1 MYFTIITFRVLNNF
15 KFIPHSKSKFSVS
28 VILWI
33 RADIPISK
41 KSTESILY
49 LKEIKLTFMWSM
61 SNIYSAI
68 QSHFSGVSQCRW
80 REEMGGCWMM
90 GTDSDVDKCQKQTSQ
105 TFKMSHEMNFVAADG
120 IDLRNLEIWWR
131 SSSLDCRFQQ
141 SRWRHSKIIVHKLI
155 NTEAHKNDHRK
166 YPSPS
171 LGSPFEKHF
180 QLQITQSWLPAKK
193 TNILHLK
200 R

>member
-1 MYFTIITFRVLNNF
+1 M
-15 KFIPHSKSKFSVS
+15 
-28 VILWI
+28 
-33 RADIPISK
+33 SK
-41 KSTESILY
+41 KIIESFSY

-68 QSHFSGVSQCRW
+68 QPFRVIFPVSVRVGGRRW
-80 REEMGGCWMM
+80 EGCWMM

-105 TFKMSHEMNFVAADG
+105 TFKMSHEMNFVGADG
-120 IDLRNLEIWWR
+120 IDLRNLEISSR
-131 SSSLDCRFQQ
+131 SSSFDCRFHH
-141 SRWRHSKIIVHKLI
+141 SRWWQSKIIVHKLI
-155 NTEAHKNDHRK
+155 NTEAHKNNHRK

-193 TNILHLK
+193 TNILHL
-200 R
+200 RR